1 MTTGQ
6 QHDQAQRPSS
16 GVTHTV
22 RMTIP
27 PDAGNAGNSTVYRR
41 MDAAALESQYQLI
54 DKIGDG
60 GMGVVYLARDRRL
73 GRVVAIKR
81 LNSQGLTEVH
91 LKERLFQE
99 ARAAASLNHIHIV
112 HIYALGE
119 DVDGPFIVMEYIAGP
134 KSDQPERKPSPPFTL
149 ADRIHREGP
158 LALDLAI
165 ELVEKLCRAIEYA
178 HSSGVVHRDLKP
190 TNVLL
195 DESGEPKIVDFGL
208 ARVRTDQS
216 SPLTQPGEKMLS
228 LGYGA
233 PEQEA
238 DASLADERADVY
250 GLGALLYFCITG
262 KNPRYFRQN
271 DLPEV
276 LRMPIVKALETD
288 REQRWS
294 EVKALRTALMV
305 AQTPNDTTVS
315 TAKVTWRCKWC
326 DTVNPTL
333 IRFCG
338 KCGWDGGEFCAECG
352 SESRFGTQYCG
363 VCGADAKAYETA
375 HRVLEQ
381 MRLNIERKAF
391 ALVGQEEHHIS
402 GFRPQGANGR
412 RLVEKVR
419 ELGETARNALRRKT
433 ALRGEIEREM
443 QGRHY
448 ERVRQ
453 YIEEYN
459 TLSFDGDFDE
469 MEKSLDH
476 LQSERDV
483 ERLRSAVVAGHWDY
497 ARRLGREI
505 GEEASA
511 DVELLRLRIQRH
523 FRWRR
528 IRCWVGISV
537 IGLIV
542 YGASAAPLYRMGMQ
556 GNGFR
561 VLMTPVIWLRANS
574 FLHVPLDAYAR
585 LFGIDP
591 SFPIASQT
599 DAADPGSVDVAPV
612 TQ

>member
-1 MTTGQ
+1 M
-6 QHDQAQRPSS
+6 
-16 GVTHTV
+16 THTV

-27 PDAGNAGNSTVYRR
+27 PATESAGNSTVYRR

-81 LNSQGLTEVH
+81 LNAHCLSEPH

-99 ARAAASLNHIHIV
+99 ARAVASLNHIHIV

-119 DVDGPFIVMEYIAGP
+119 DTDGPFIVMEYIAGP
-134 KSDQPERKPSPPFTL
+134 KSDEPGRKPSPPFTL
-149 ADRIHREGP
+149 ADRVHREGP

-165 ELVEKLCRAIEYA
+165 SLVEKLCRAIEYA
-178 HSSGVVHRDLKP
+178 HSCGVVHRDLKP

-208 ARVRTDQS
+208 ARVRTDQAT
-216 SPLTQPGEKMLS
+216 PLTQPGEKMLS

-288 REQRWS
+288 REQRWT
-294 EVKALRTALMV
+294 EVKALRTALMM

-315 TAKVTWRCKWC
+315 TGKVTWRCKWC

-375 HRVLEQ
+375 RRVLEQ
-381 MRLNIERKAF
+381 MRLNIERKEF

-402 GFRPQGANGR
+402 GFRPQGVNGR
-412 RLVEKVR
+412 RLVEQVR
-419 ELGETARNALRRKT
+419 ELGEKARAALRRRT
-433 ALRGEIEREM
+433 ALRTEIEREM
-443 QGRHY
+443 LAHHY
-448 ERVRQ
+448 EQVRK

-459 TLSFDGDFDE
+459 TLAFDGDFDE
-469 MEKSLDH
+469 MAKTLDR
-476 LQSERDV
+476 LQFERDI
-483 ERLRSAVVAGHWDY
+483 ERLRGAVAAGHWDY
-497 ARRLGREI
+497 ASRLGSEI
-505 GEEASA
+505 ASRPSA
-511 DVELLRLRIQRH
+511 DADRLRQRIRRH

-528 IRCWVGISV
+528 SLRWAAAA
-537 IGLIV
+537 LILFSL
-542 YGASAAPLYRMGMQ
+542 YLASAAPLYRFGGDSRVFRMVMGPA
-556 GNGFR
+556 
-561 VLMTPVIWLRANS
+561 VWLRTNTV
-574 FLHVPLDAYAR
+574 LRLPLDAYAR
-585 LFGIDP
+585 FFGIDP
-591 SFPIASQT
+591 AFLPPPPAPE
-599 DAADPGSVDVAPV
+599 AAQDDPMP
-612 TQ
+612 